1 MLKTENIVEGLNI
14 TSKELHY
21 NNENNIE
28 VNYFIDKGIEI
39 NCQFTID
46 EKTIEYT
53 FIFSAEYL
61 ARYDNHFE
69 QTFGFFTSSQKTFN
83 SESSV
88 YCKLSSVFESLF
100 YNKLIGILNVI
111 YLESQALQV
120 LVETHSE
127 KSETF
132 ELPCYRCKFLNNPT
146 EKQKILQARVIMLI
160 NIAEPFSIPQLAK
173 AVHINECYL
182 KKGFKEM
189 FGFSIFDY
197 IQQERIKKA
206 KKMLVQQNNSINDIA
221 IELGYSNTS
230 NFTNAFK
237 KNTGFAPSEWQRNN

>member
-1 MLKTENIVEGLNI
+1 VLKTKKIVDGLI
-14 TSKELHY
+14 ASSKEIHFL
-21 NNENNIE
+21 NENNIE
-28 VNYFIDKGIEI
+28 VNYYFEKGIEI
-39 NCQFTID
+39 ICQFSI
-46 EKTIEYT
+46 EKKSYEYNFT
-53 FIFSAEYL
+53 FSSDYL
-61 ARYDNHFE
+61 ARYENHFE
-69 QTFGFFTSSQKTFN
+69 QSFELYANTQKKYHAQ
-83 SESSV
+83 SSV
-88 YCKLSSVFESLF
+88 CCKLNTVFESLF
-100 YNKLIGILNVI
+100 HNKLDGMMNAIFM
-111 YLESQALQV
+111 ESMASQI

-127 KSETF
+127 KIEDF
-132 ELPCYRCKFLNNPT
+132 QLPCYSCKFLNNPT

-160 NIAEPFSIPQLAK
+160 NIAEPLSIPQLAK

-189 FGFSIFDY
+189 FGYSIFDY

-206 KKMLVQQNNSINDIA
+206 KLMLVQQNVSINDIA